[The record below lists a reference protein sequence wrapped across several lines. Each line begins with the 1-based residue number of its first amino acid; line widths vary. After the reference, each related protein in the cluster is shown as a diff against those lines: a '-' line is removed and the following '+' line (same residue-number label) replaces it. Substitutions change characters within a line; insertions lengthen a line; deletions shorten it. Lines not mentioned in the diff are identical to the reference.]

1 MRMGPEGF
9 GCVTSQMMMAD
20 AGGALFFFFPGKE
33 VSIRSPVLESLSL

>member
-9 GCVTSQMMMAD
+9 GCVTSQMMMTD
-20 AGGALFFFFPGKE
+20 AGGPLFFSPGKE